1 MRFRPVPTLL
11 ASLALLS
18 CKDIEQ
24 YSTHEGEAYRGQI
37 VDACFMRRG
46 FAVGTEL
53 CLTFDATHVGDGPGI
68 LATSDH
74 LLEGAPLR
82 VAPELLH
89 DPLSTLSF
97 GEGRDRN
104 LVYTVSPRPNDPAN
118 EADAT
123 RSTSDVMV
131 VLSLMHGDSAEVRLL
146 RGAPPS
152 GAASCP
158 DSGEALFG
166 VFAPLTKQPGPCSF

>member
-1 MRFRPVPTLL
+1 MPLRPRLTLL

-24 YSTHEGEAYRGQI
+24 YSTQEGEVYRGQI

-46 FAVGTEL
+46 FRAGTEL
-53 CLTFDATHVGDGPGI
+53 CMTFDASRTGLGPGV
-68 LATSDH
+68 LSTSDH
-74 LLEGAPLR
+74 QLMDTPLR
-82 VAPELLH
+82 VVPELLH

-104 LVYTVSPRPNDPAN
+104 LVYSVTPRPLDAEE
-118 EADAT
+118 EAGAAHA
-123 RSTSDVMV
+123 TSDVMA
-131 VLSLMHGDSAEVRLL
+131 VLSFMHGGNAEVRLL

-152 GAASCP
+152 GAPSCP